1 MTTKALAGVEIK
13 NADKGEV
20 QAVFAT
26 FDVVDKDGDVTLSG
40 AFEEGA
46 PVRISAYGHTSWG
59 GALPV
64 GKGTIRTTQKEA
76 ILDGTFFLN
85 TTAGRDTFEV
95 VKQLGADGIQEWSYG
110 FDIDGPEGASWGKFE
125 DRDHVQFLKKLK
137 VHEVSPVLLGAGVD
151 TRVLATKSHQ
161 RFTDEADA
169 VMAAVNGL
177 TTRAADVMAMR
188 REKGKGLSPESA
200 GLLERVQAELKQLA
214 AVLDIKP
221 VPTTETDPDA
231 LREWLHDVRRT
242 IA

>member
-26 FDVVDKDGDVTLSG
+26 FDVVDKDGDVTLPG
-40 AFEEGA
+40 AFTEGA

-76 ILDGTFFLN
+76 ILDGQFFLG

-95 VKQLGADGIQEWSYG
+95 VKQLGELGLQEWSYG
-110 FDIDGPEGASWGKFE
+110 FDIKGPDGASFGE
-125 DRDHVQFLKKLK
+125 HDGRHVQFLKQLA

-169 VMAAVNGL
+169 VMAAVKGL

-214 AVLDIKP
+214 AVLDIEP
-221 VPTTETDPDA
+221 VPITETDPDA
-231 LREWLHDVRRT
+231 LHEWLLDVRRT